1 MRRGPATMTRVN
13 SAQNHRFGLSAAF
26 AGGLLLSVDVPI
38 LRMAATDAWTMIFV
52 RGAFSFF
59 ALWLF
64 WFFFRRGKSDGAPFV
79 NGYTSVLLSGLTAL
93 ASILFLNAIQLTTVA
108 NVVFILAF
116 NPMFAA
122 LLSWLVLGERT
133 PLTTLVA
140 IAASFLGVCI
150 IVWDSV
156 VTGNALGDLMALG
169 VSLLLACSL
178 VIARRSGTD
187 QSMSPAFG
195 TLLAAV
201 AVAWFAQ
208 PGSLSVASWGWLAL
222 NGLLVMPAAS
232 ACMMLGP
239 RYVSAPIVAMFF
251 LLETVLTPIW
261 MWMIFN
267 ELPSTA
273 SLAGGAIIFVALLA
287 HSVWKLQERAER
299 RPTRFSNEP
308 PMLP

>member
-1 MRRGPATMTRVN
+1 MTPAT
-13 SAQNHRFGLSAAF
+13 SAENHRMGLTAAF
-26 AGGLLLSVDVPI
+26 AGGLLLSIDVPI
-38 LRMAATDAWTMIFV
+38 LRMAATDAWTMIFI
-52 RGAFSFF
+52 RGVFSFF

-64 WFFFRRGKSDGAPFV
+64 WLVFRRGKGENTPFV
-79 NGYTSVLLSGLTAL
+79 NGYTSVLLACLTAV

-133 PLTTLVA
+133 PLVTILA
-140 IAASFLGVCI
+140 IVASFAGVLI

-156 VTGNALGDLMALG
+156 VAGNPIGDLMAVG
-169 VSLLLACSL
+169 FSLLLACSL

-187 QSMSPAFG
+187 QSMSPAVG

-201 AVAWFAQ
+201 GVMWFAQ
-208 PGSLSVASWGWLAL
+208 PGTLQVESWGWLAL
-222 NGLLVMPAAS
+222 NGLIVMPAAS

-251 LLETVLTPIW
+251 LLETVLTPVW
-261 MWMIFN
+261 MWLIFN
-267 ELPSTA
+267 EVPRTA
-273 SLAGGAIIFVALLA
+273 SLIGGVIIFVALLA

-299 RPTRFSNEP
+299 PQRGSNKP
-308 PMLP
+308 QLVPKI

>member
-1 MRRGPATMTRVN
+1 MTARD
-13 SAQNHRFGLSAAF
+13 SAESHRIGLSAAF
-26 AGGLLLSVDVPI
+26 AGGLLLSIDVPI

-52 RGAFSFF
+52 RGGLSFF

-64 WFFFRRGKSDGAPFV
+64 WLTFRRAKGEGAPFV
-79 NGYTSVLLSGLTAL
+79 NGYTSVVLSCLTAV

-133 PLTTLVA
+133 PLVTILA
-140 IAASFLGVCI
+140 IVASFAGVLI
-150 IVWDSV
+150 IVWDSIV
-156 VTGNALGDLMALG
+156 AGTHLGDLMALG

-201 AVAWFAQ
+201 GVMWFAQ
-208 PGSLSVASWGWLAL
+208 PGSLPVESWGWLAL
-222 NGLLVMPAAS
+222 NGLIVMPAAS

-239 RYVSAPIVAMFF
+239 RYVSAPVVAMFF

-261 MWMIFN
+261 MWLIFN
-267 ELPSTA
+267 EVPRTA
-273 SLAGGAIIFVALLA
+273 SLMGGVVIFVALLG
-287 HSVWKLQERAER
+287 HSIWKLQERAD
-299 RPTRFSNEP
+299 RPHRVSNEP
-308 PMLP
+308 PMVPKV